1 MAVTAT
7 PEFEVVDRRRIEL
20 IEPGLPSAPI
30 HHRGGTHQLHG
41 SGELLDDDSLAA
53 LVAEVRTSVARM
65 TVAALDELV
74 DSISGPIT
82 AVAIRGW
89 PSNFPEDIALKRRPP
104 YESRADS
111 VMYCQVLA
119 EVARERGW
127 VVHFYDAKNV
137 EAEAAALLGARAN
150 DVLNGPRKAL
160 GPPWSRDHRTALA
173 ATIVLADPATSV
185 VSPPTAANRCST
197 VAINGV
203 ALSWHTAPGATM
215 TSTECTTRVG
225 VSFAPLSSTRRPL
238 DDTPGRSG
246 PWALQ
251 STQP

>member
-1 MAVTAT
+1 MAGGRICDMRLGIAHHFGWAMAVTAT

-74 DSISGPIT
+74 GSISGPIT

-119 EVARERGW
+119 EVARQRGW

-137 EAEAAALLGARAN
+137 EAEAAAILGARAN

-185 VSPPTAANRCST
+185 VSPPTAANRC
-197 VAINGV
+197 
-203 ALSWHTAPGATM
+203 
-215 TSTECTTRVG
+215 
-225 VSFAPLSSTRRPL
+225 RP
-238 DDTPGRSG
+238 
-246 PWALQ
+246 
-251 STQP
+251 